1 MERVSKKMSFKVP
14 EIETVTATSAK
25 TTISTISRWVP
36 LICAGAAAGV
46 SMIAL
51 KEIKNVRRELITLK
65 KEQAKPVNDELGKRM
80 QAMEDQLKILSEFIK
95 NKESVSKESVN
106 VIRNAVKP
114 PGEAVKIINGEEY
127 EEVEVTDDEDEEIE
141 EPEK

>member
-14 EIETVTATSAK
+14 EIETVTATK

-127 EEVEVTDDEDEEIE
+127 EEVEVTDDEDDEIE

>member
-14 EIETVTATSAK
+14 EIETATVTK
-25 TTISTISRWVP
+25 TTVSTLSKWIP
-36 LICAGAAAGV
+36 LVCAGAAAGV
-46 SMIAL
+46 SIIAL

-65 KEQAKPVNDELGKRM
+65 KEQAKPVNDELSKRM

-114 PGEAVKIINGEEY
+114 SGEDIKIINGEEY
-127 EEVEVTDDEDEEIE
+127 EEVEVTDDEADELE